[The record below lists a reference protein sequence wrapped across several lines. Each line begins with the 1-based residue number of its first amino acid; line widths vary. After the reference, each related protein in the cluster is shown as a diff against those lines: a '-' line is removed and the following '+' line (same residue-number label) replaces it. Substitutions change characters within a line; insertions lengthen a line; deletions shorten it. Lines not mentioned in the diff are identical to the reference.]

1 MSSGRRKALRE
12 LSVMLQLIIAV
23 FLMQFCLPQRMA
35 RIHGLAHLFVSQECP
50 PHQVQMTCC
59 SPVPSASLV
68 TDRRELFPVLCDVNA
83 IWVELVAGGVGG
95 ICERRKAR

>member
-1 MSSGRRKALRE
+1 MSSGRLRAVRE
-12 LSVMLQLIIAV
+12 LSMMLLLIIAV
-23 FLMQFCLPQRMA
+23 FLMQFCLPRRMA

-68 TDRRELFPVLCDVNA
+68 TDRRELFPLLCDVNA
-83 IWVELVAGGVGG
+83 VWVELVAGRGG
-95 ICERRKAR
+95 DT